1 MDEIIES
8 KEEISHIQNMSSV
21 KGDILYKIV
30 WCKKCGYFMKCQKK
44 NLNNLKQSMSVGWSA
59 PERLFMYFSFPVDL
73 VEKLQEL
80 LSPGEEGLPEDT
92 VALP

>member
-1 MDEIIES
+1 MDEIIEW
-8 KEEISHIQNMSSV
+8 KEENSHIQIMSSV
-21 KGDILYKIV
+21 KSEILYKIV
-30 WCKKCGYFMKCQKK
+30 WCKICGNFTKWQKK
-44 NLNNLKQSMSVGWSA
+44 NLNNLKQSMSVRWSV
-59 PERLFMYFSFPVDL
+59 PKRLFMYFSFPLDL